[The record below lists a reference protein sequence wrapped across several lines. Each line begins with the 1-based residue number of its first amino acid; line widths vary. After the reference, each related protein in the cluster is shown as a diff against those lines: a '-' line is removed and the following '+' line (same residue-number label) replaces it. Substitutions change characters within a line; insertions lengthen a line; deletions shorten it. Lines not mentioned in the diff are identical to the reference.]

1 MKKYILILLCAFVFL
16 FIISNIAYAEGIPF
30 NPQISIPNSEFK
42 HSESKDSSDWMV
54 ITPSTLG
61 KYIKAIYTYAI
72 GIVGI
77 FSTVVIIYGGLLWA
91 MAGGNNSKVDA
102 AKGYIGSA
110 LTGLVLALVSYTL
123 LYMINPALVELKPL
137 VVTKTGSSITC
148 CDSNTGSYPPTSKKN
163 PVTNTLEYSCNSIQD
178 KCTENQACV
187 RVSIGGKYECAAI
200 GNDKLCSGADFE
212 TCTIKGKKGWCDEYS
227 QCQPCITTGGTCGFN
242 ANYQCCGGDCLGD
255 FVNGWKCN

>member
-16 FIISNIAYAEGIPF
+16 FVISNIAYAEGIPF

-123 LYMINPALVELKPL
+123 LYMINPALVELKPIVL
-137 VVTKTGSSITC
+137 TKVVPTITC
-148 CDSNTGSYPPTSKKN
+148 CDPQTGAKNATAKPNTKPIQYICPTGTQTCAKEQTCAKIS
-163 PVTNTLEYSCNSIQD
+163 T
-178 KCTENQACV
+178 
-187 RVSIGGKYECAAI
+187 GGDYECI
-200 GNDKLCSGADFE
+200 SNIKSGCCRCDYGVTHTCKDGNTFITNQSCKDHCGMSIIFE
-212 TCTIKGKKGWCDEYS
+212 WFPEY
-227 QCQPCITTGGTCGFN
+227 
-242 ANYQCCGGDCLGD
+242 
-255 FVNGWKCN
+255 KCNAYLNCVEK